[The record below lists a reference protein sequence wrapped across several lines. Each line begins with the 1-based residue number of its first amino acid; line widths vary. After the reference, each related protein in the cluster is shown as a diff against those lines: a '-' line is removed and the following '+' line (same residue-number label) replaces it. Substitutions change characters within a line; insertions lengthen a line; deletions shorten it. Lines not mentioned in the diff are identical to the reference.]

1 LIVVAENRA
10 TKRPNSQSSTS
21 WAIYGLPYLSDC
33 ILIVR
38 ALNVFGG
45 GKMTVAADVIDA
57 ILRHDRR
64 APKKIGTPT
73 SIRREVDAS
82 LRRLGIERIDL
93 YQMHWPLED
102 GTPLEG
108 YWQTLLDLKAEGK
121 VRGPFES

>member
-1 LIVVAENRA
+1 MTLFIDRRRGKSRDEAA
-10 TKRPNSQSSTS
+10 QLAKLYIL
-21 WAIYGLPYLSDC
+21 AIYGLPYLSDC

-82 LRRLGIERIDL
+82 LRRLGIERIDFSIKCTGRRK
-93 YQMHWPLED
+93 MARRSK
-102 GTPLEG
+102 GI
-108 YWQTLLDLKAEGK
+108 GK
-121 VRGPFES
+121 RCST